1 MAKGDGEVQFDNR
14 EIQRILNSPELAAE
28 VRRVCN
34 VIMARARVLS
44 PVKSGKYVNAF
55 RVEIIHKRKIR
66 VVGFVV
72 NDDPKSGVIEA
83 TRGVLTRARRA
94 RG

>member
-1 MAKGDGEVQFDNR
+1 MANPGEVEFNDA
-14 EIQRILNSPELAAE
+14 EIQRILNSPPMAAE

-34 VIMARARVLS
+34 VIMARARVIS
-44 PVKSGKYVNAF
+44 PVKSGTYVGAF
-55 RVEIIHKRKIR
+55 RVELKYHRKLR
-66 VVGFVV
+66 VVGFVI

-83 TRGVLTRARRA
+83 IHGVLTKARRA